1 MIYNM
6 IVHVLTGSRVYG
18 VPGIIKSF
26 IKYKNNEDQFFMI
39 VSEKGLDIDLY
50 NDLFAQLNN
59 SNYQLI
65 DSFKNLKQEGS
76 RFKNKKIILH
86 GVPYKWMAYFVFN
99 GFKDVRWVCWGH
111 GASINKYNWKSILF
125 TPLKKI
131 IYQRL
136 TKIAVLMPHDAESL
150 RKDYKVTNITQ
161 LSYFGTIDQ
170 FPFTEE
176 HIKCTNNPLDIKRIY
191 LGNNSSSIRTYL
203 PLTKKLS
210 KFKDYVTINCM
221 LNYAFNESQVSQQL
235 ESEGKRIYGDRF
247 KMDTELYPLDE
258 YYKYMDKCDIYI
270 CDVKKQTGLG
280 AIYTCLRL
288 GKKLFL
294 SGINYHWMKSLG
306 CIVFHTDEIDKME
319 NEVFLQELSYEE
331 KLNNYNI
338 INSHLSLNRI
348 LNEWDVF
355 LN

>member
-1 MIYNM
+1 MI
-6 IVHVLTGSRVYG
+6 IHVFTAYRTHL
-18 VPGIIKSF
+18 VPNIINSF
-26 IKYKNNEDQFFMI
+26 LKYKDNKKHFFML
-39 VSEKGLDIDLY
+39 VSENDFNTELY
-50 NDLFAQLNN
+50 EKLFKQFPESQYNYIN
-59 SNYQLI
+59 SYKSLKQTVR
-65 DSFKNLKQEGS
+65 SFKDY
-76 RFKNKKIILH
+76 KIILH

-99 GFKDVRWVCWGH
+99 GFNDVRWVCWGS
-111 GASINKYNWKSILF
+111 GAKINKQNWRSVVF
-125 TPLKKI
+125 TPLKK
-131 IYQRL
+131 YLYKRL
-136 TKIAVLMPHDAESL
+136 NEVAVLMPHDAESL

-170 FPFTEE
+170 FPFTEK
-176 HIKCTNNPLDIKRIY
+176 HIKRTDNPLDIKSIY

-221 LNYAFNESQVSQQL
+221 LNYSFNESQVSQQL
-235 ESEGKRIYGDRF
+235 ETEGKRIYGDKF

-270 CDVKKQTGLG
+270 CDIKKQTGLD

-294 SGINYHWMKSLG
+294 SGINYDWMKSLG
-306 CIVFHTDEIDKME
+306 CIVFDTGEIDQME
-319 NEVFLQELSYEE
+319 KEVFLQEISYEE

-338 INSHLSLNRI
+338 INSHLNLNRI
-348 LNEWDVF
+348 LNEWDEF
-355 LN
+355 LEQ